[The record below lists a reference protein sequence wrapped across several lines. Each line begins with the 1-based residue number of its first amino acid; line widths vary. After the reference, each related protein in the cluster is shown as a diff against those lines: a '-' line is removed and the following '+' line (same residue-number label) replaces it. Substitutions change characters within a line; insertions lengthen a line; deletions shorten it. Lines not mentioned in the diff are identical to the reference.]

1 MLFFFFCPTRV
12 ELYANFIELLI
23 KKETKKTVMY
33 NEQLWEVYEPQ
44 TGVKTTFRTKQS
56 LIQKV
61 KGDANKSL
69 SVSVQHHSQS
79 TTSSL

>member
-1 MLFFFFCPTRV
+1 
-12 ELYANFIELLI
+12 
-23 KKETKKTVMY
+23 MY